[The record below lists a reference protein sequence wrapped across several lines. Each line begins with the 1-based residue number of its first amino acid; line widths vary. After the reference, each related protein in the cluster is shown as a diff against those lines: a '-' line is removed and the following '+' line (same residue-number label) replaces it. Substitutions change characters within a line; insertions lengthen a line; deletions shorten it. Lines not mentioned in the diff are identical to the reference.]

1 MNRETDLHRQI
12 VAAVNKIL
20 SDSGR
25 PACQPGDQDTL
36 SHDLGLDS
44 LDLAVLIVT
53 LEEHLGVDP
62 FRDGWTA
69 VHTLGDLVDVYV
81 EAVKS

>member
-1 MNRETDLHRQI
+1 MNRERDLRDQI
-12 VAAVNKIL
+12 VAVVNKIL

-25 PACQPGDQDTL
+25 PTCQPTHQDALT
-36 SHDLGLDS
+36 SDIGLDS
-44 LDLAVLIVT
+44 LDLAVLVVT

-62 FRDGWTA
+62 FRDGLTA

>member
-1 MNRETDLHRQI
+1 MNKTADVRLQI
-12 VAAVNKIL
+12 VTTVNKIL

-25 PACQPGDQDTL
+25 PSCQPTDRDTL
-36 SHDLGLDS
+36 NSDLGLDS
-44 LDLAVLIVT
+44 LDLAVLVVT
-53 LEEHLGVDP
+53 LEQRLGVDP
-62 FRDGWTA
+62 FRDGSTA